1 MTSKVTYLG
10 KLRTSS
16 IHIHFCI
23 KIISDVPLDNKGKAK
38 LLPTDT
44 VANAL
49 ANCMMTVMGM
59 KAPDLYINITSAAAS
74 VTVIMNSEL
83 RRFGG
88 N

>member
-1 MTSKVTYLG
+1 MYLW
-10 KLRTSS
+10 
-16 IHIHFCI
+16 
-23 KIISDVPLDNKGKAK
+23 IIKGKAK
-38 LLPTDT
+38 LLSTDT